1 MGVVKEGVLSWRLKD
16 KKKWNVSF
24 IVVSRDNIS
33 IYKDTQGIRADTPQ
47 LRLSFANA
55 EVDWFC
61 SRTKK
66 QGHRIIVDTNL
77 AKVILKIDDEIDS
90 HAWYQT
96 CCKAVE
102 ETKAW
107 LENNRPLVQSSDLT
121 RELGANFRKNRTRT
135 ETNFS
140 TQTQARLSSRLSQSV
155 EHLSGSP
162 TPSISGPT
170 NVVKYSPEEVLKQI
184 SVLNSVKKPSENK
197 KESKSQTK
205 LGRKGLSK
213 SFRKMASGLQ
223 MKSRKADDSDDEE
236 VQVRP
241 KKGDQLEVKTVAAK
255 RRSINREPS
264 RRSVYLSKF
273 LKKRPTYEEIKASG
287 LIQDNSVFGCRL
299 EHQRIIH
306 GKTLQVPEFVWKCV
320 EKLESDPTN
329 LATEG
334 IYRVPGDA
342 AKIQKLRIDIDQ
354 GKWDSFEESDD
365 VHVLAGSL
373 KLFLRELPD
382 PLIPYNIHSEC
393 VKAAMGLG
401 PYKEDVAQ
409 SLDAVLDKLDIV
421 ERDTLEVVVK
431 HLAKVAKAKNK
442 MDIDNLG
449 LLFGQVL
456 LWPDPL
462 APLDMKL
469 IAEAAKNVQVADALI
484 RYSDKIF
491 PAPLTL
497 SVPV

>member
-1 MGVVKEGVLSWRLKD
+1 V
-16 KKKWNVSF
+16 N
-24 IVVSRDNIS
+24 
-33 IYKDTQGIRADTPQ
+33 TT
-47 LRLSFANA
+47 
-55 EVDWFC
+55 
-61 SRTKK
+61 
-66 QGHRIIVDTNL
+66 L

-96 CCKAVE
+96 CYKAVE
-102 ETKAW
+102 QTKAW
-107 LENNRPLVQSSDLT
+107 LENNRPLIQSSNST
-121 RELGANFRKNRTRT
+121 KELGTHFRRNRTRT
-135 ETNFS
+135 ETNLS
-140 TQTQARLSSRLSQSV
+140 PLSEGARLSTRLSQSV
-155 EHLSGSP
+155 EHLPSP
-162 TPSISGPT
+162 PAISGPT
-170 NVVKYSPEEVLKQI
+170 NVVKYSPEEVLRQI
-184 SVLNSVKKPSENK
+184 AVLNSKTAENLSKQPEIK
-197 KESKSQTK
+197 KEAKSQTK

-223 MKSRKADDSDDEE
+223 MKNKKAEESDEE
-236 VQVRP
+236 EVTVRP
-241 KKGDQLEVKTVAAK
+241 KKGDHLEVKTVSAK

-354 GKWDSFEESDD
+354 GKWDSFEDCDD
-365 VHVLAGSL
+365 THVLAGSL

-382 PLIPYNIHSEC
+382 PLIPYAIHSEC

-401 PYKEDVAQ
+401 SYKNDVAQ

-484 RYSDKIF
+484 RYSHKIF
-491 PAPLTL
+491 PAPLSL
-497 SVPV
+497 AVPEGM

>member
-1 MGVVKEGVLSWRLKD
+1 V
-16 KKKWNVSF
+16 N
-24 IVVSRDNIS
+24 
-33 IYKDTQGIRADTPQ
+33 TT
-47 LRLSFANA
+47 
-55 EVDWFC
+55 
-61 SRTKK
+61 
-66 QGHRIIVDTNL
+66 L

-96 CCKAVE
+96 CSKAVE
-102 ETKAW
+102 QSKAW
-107 LENNRPLVQSSDLT
+107 LQNNRPLIQSSDLT
-121 RELGANFRKNRTRT
+121 KELGANFRRNRTRT
-135 ETNFS
+135 EINLS
-140 TQTQARLSSRLSQSV
+140 PLSDGSRLSSRLSQSV
-155 EHLSGSP
+155 EHLSS
-162 TPSISGPT
+162 TPAISGPT
-170 NVVKYSPEEVLKQI
+170 NVVKCTPEEVLRQI
-184 SVLNSVKKPSENK
+184 SVLNSKTAENLSQGKKQTEVR
-197 KESKSQTK
+197 KEPKPQTK

-223 MKSRKADDSDDEE
+223 MKNRKAEESDEE
-236 VQVRP
+236 DVVVRN
-241 KKGDQLEVKTVAAK
+241 KKGDHLEVKTVSAK

-299 EHQRIIH
+299 EYQRIIH

-354 GKWDSFEESDD
+354 GKWDSFEDCDD
-365 VHVLAGSL
+365 THVLAGSL

-382 PLIPYNIHSEC
+382 PLIPYAIHSEC

-401 PYKEDVAQ
+401 SYKSDIAQ

-484 RYSDKIF
+484 RYSHKIF
-491 PAPLTL
+491 PAPLSL
-497 SVPV
+497 AVPEGM

>member
-1 MGVVKEGVLSWRLKD
+1 
-16 KKKWNVSF
+16 
-24 IVVSRDNIS
+24 
-33 IYKDTQGIRADTPQ
+33 
-47 LRLSFANA
+47 
-55 EVDWFC
+55 
-61 SRTKK
+61 
-66 QGHRIIVDTNL
+66 
-77 AKVILKIDDEIDS
+77 
-90 HAWYQT
+90 
-96 CCKAVE
+96 
-102 ETKAW
+102 
-107 LENNRPLVQSSDLT
+107 
-121 RELGANFRKNRTRT
+121 
-135 ETNFS
+135 
-140 TQTQARLSSRLSQSV
+140 
-155 EHLSGSP
+155 
-162 TPSISGPT
+162 
-170 NVVKYSPEEVLKQI
+170 
-184 SVLNSVKKPSENK
+184 
-197 KESKSQTK
+197 
-205 LGRKGLSK
+205 
-213 SFRKMASGLQ
+213 

-241 KKGDQLEVKTVAAK
+241 KKGDQLEVKTVSAK